1 MTRKE
6 DMAALRACTE
16 VHYNC
21 AQSVILPFTGDMGM
35 DRDQLYALAL
45 NFGGGMGCGGT
56 CGAMIGALIALGGL
70 GQPQEKRLDLI
81 RRFRAENGAI
91 DCAALLKAA
100 HDRGEER
107 KPHCDGLVRWCVDYL
122 CEETGLE

>member
-1 MTRKE
+1 MVIRLLFLLHMGKSVIYCFHIRNRRKRDMTRKE

-21 AQSVILPFTGDMGM
+21 AQSVILPFAGDMGM

-70 GQPQEKRLDLI
+70 GQPQEKRYGKEHGGSVGTSG
-81 RRFRAENGAI
+81 RN
-91 DCAALLKAA
+91 
-100 HDRGEER
+100 R
-107 KPHCDGLVRWCVDYL
+107 K
-122 CEETGLE
+122 

>member
-6 DMAALRACTE
+6 DMAALRASTG

-21 AQSVILPFTGDMGM
+21 AQSVVLPFAGDMGM
-35 DRDQLYALAL
+35 DREQLYSLAL

-70 GQPQEKRLDLI
+70 GLPQEKRLDLI
-81 RRFRAENGAI
+81 RKFRTAHGTI
-91 DCAALLKAA
+91 DCATLLKAA
-100 HDRGEER
+100 HQRGEER
-107 KPHCDGLVRWCVDYL
+107 KPHCDRMVRQCVDFV
-122 CEETGLE
+122 CQETGLE

>member
-81 RRFRAENGAI
+81 RRFRAENGA
-91 DCAALLKAA
+91 AARDDIILALNRLSSLCWIIEIKLKA
-100 HDRGEER
+100 G
-107 KPHCDGLVRWCVDYL
+107 KYS
-122 CEETGLE
+122 